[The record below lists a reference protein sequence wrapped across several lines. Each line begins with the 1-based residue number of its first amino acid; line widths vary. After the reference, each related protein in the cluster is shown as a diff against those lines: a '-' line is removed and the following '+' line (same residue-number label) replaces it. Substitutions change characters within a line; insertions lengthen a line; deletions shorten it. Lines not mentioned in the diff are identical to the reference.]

1 MILQTQFK
9 IDDFMGKQKEIGWTK
24 DNIRVSADNEKPKTF
39 NYCQERADEILR
51 ERVRAMDDHEK
62 AVVYEEL
69 KRVMQTSIHYY

>member
-1 MILQTQFK
+1 MTYQTKFK
-9 IDDFMGKQKEIGWTK
+9 INDLMGKTKEIGWTK
-24 DNIRVSADNEKPKTF
+24 KNVRIEADKKPKYY

-69 KRVMQTSIHYY
+69 TRIVQTDIHYG